1 MRLLKDKAAR
11 AARIATV
18 LFLATLAAGCVRAPS
33 EQARRV
39 AIADHV
45 LEAEDYPAQFVKA
58 DAFAFRNLQRVP
70 DAEPVQFA
78 VDADFDVV
86 YTAEGKVIVDALRAE
101 ARADREKQKRRANS
115 VVEKLTNALGNALE
129 SAQYEQRFEDVKAG
143 DKDHY
148 AGHFVLARN
157 EDGSWRVVDADYR

>member
-1 MRLLKDKAAR
+1 MRPAR
-11 AARIATV
+11 A
-18 LFLATLAAGCVRAPS
+18 LALVALALLAAGCTRAPP
-33 EQARRV
+33 EEARRL

-45 LEAEDYPAQFVKA
+45 LAAEDYPAPFVKA

-86 YTAEGKVIVDALRAE
+86 YTADGKAIVAALRQQ
-101 ARADREKQKRRANS
+101 ARADREKQRRRTNS
-115 VVEKLTNALGNALE
+115 VVEKVTAALGQVLE
-129 SAQYEQRFEDVKAG
+129 SAEYEQRFEDVRVG